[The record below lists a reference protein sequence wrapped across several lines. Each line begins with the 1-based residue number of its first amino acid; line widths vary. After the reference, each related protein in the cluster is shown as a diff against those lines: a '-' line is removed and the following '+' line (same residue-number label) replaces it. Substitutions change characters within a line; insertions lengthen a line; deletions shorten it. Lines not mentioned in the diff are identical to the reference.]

1 MKRGIVLG
9 VVLVA
14 LAAPPNCA
22 WAIGEFYENRA
33 EGWFWYRLDSSPLE
47 LQTQP
52 NQPELSARQVSP
64 ISPETQPLSAA
75 WFREN
80 FPKYKDAA
88 IDNPTPAN
96 IAAYLYLQR
105 VMMDKANRFSDS
117 VQQVVVTDPY
127 LDEVTRRPIATF
139 AANEVNRETGRLRE
153 DQLRL
158 VARRAGIFFFFRS
171 DCRYCD
177 LQAPVLARLA
187 DAYGFEIYPIS
198 LDGRP
203 MPNGLFRQ
211 FRVDQGQ
218 ARKLGVV
225 STPAMF
231 LAQPPDKFIQI
242 AQGAVSME
250 ELVSRILMVAVQAG
264 WLDEKDYQQTRPLTA
279 QTTFYGAQLP
289 GGDFPNPED
298 LVEYLRNAVRSAP

>member
-14 LAAPPNCA
+14 LAAPRSCA

-33 EGWFWYRLDSSPLE
+33 EGWFWYRLDLSPPE

-52 NQPELSARQVSP
+52 NHTELSARQVSP
-64 ISPETQPLSAA
+64 IIAETPPLSAA

-105 VMMDKANRFSDS
+105 VMMDKANRFSDN

-139 AANEVNRETGRLRE
+139 AANEMNRETGRLRE

-158 VARRAGIFFFFRS
+158 VARRAGIFFFFLS

-242 AQGAVSME
+242 AQGSVSME

-264 WLDEKDYQQTRPLTA
+264 WLDEKDYQQTRPFTA
-279 QTTFYGAQLP
+279 QATFDGAQLT
-289 GGDFPNPED
+289 GGDFRNPED
-298 LVEYLRNAVRSAP
+298 IVEYLRNAVRSAP